1 MKLYAWALTYLLVG
15 SFLWTAPAIAN
26 SRSPWRSPLGTTL
39 NSDTVLEDL
48 AQATVVY
55 LGETHDNPAD
65 HQAQLELIQ
74 ALHSRN
80 GTQIAI
86 AMEMFQRPYQ
96 VALDQYL
103 AGAISETE
111 LQQRTQYQQR
121 WGFPWEYYAPVLQFA
136 QTQQLPVLALNTPTE
151 ITQQVA
157 RQGLE
162 SVSKDNHQWIPATSE
177 IDLSNA
183 AYRQRIQEVYK
194 AIHQGRS
201 VSNSFDYFF
210 QAQVLWDETM
220 ADSIAN
226 FLKTHPDYQV
236 IVLVGQGHI
245 VYGDGIPN
253 RVARRMRGGLQNGF
267 QQRSILLNPDDETLA
282 EENQGAI
289 ADYIW
294 VQFEAA
300 ASTVSSPKI

>member
-1 MKLYAWALTYLLVG
+1 MKLCAWALTYLLVG
-15 SFLWTAPAIAN
+15 SFLWTAPAIAD
-26 SRSPWRSPLGTTL
+26 SSSPWRSTHGTAL
-39 NSDTVLEDL
+39 NADIVLEDL
-48 AQATVVY
+48 VQASVVY

-74 ALHSRN
+74 SLHARHD
-80 GTQIAI
+80 TPIAI
-86 AMEMFQRPYQ
+86 ALEMFQPPYQ
-96 VALDQYL
+96 VVLDQYL

-111 LQQRTQYQQR
+111 LQQRSQYQQR
-121 WGFPWEYYAPVLQFA
+121 WGFPWEYYAPVLRFA
-136 QTQQLPVLALNTPTE
+136 QAQQLPMLALNTPTE
-151 ITQQVA
+151 ITRQVA

-162 SVSKDNHQWIPATSE
+162 SLKAGDRQWIPAISE

-183 AYRQRIQEVYK
+183 AYRQRIQQVYE

-201 VSNSFDYFF
+201 VSGNFDYFF

-220 ADSIAN
+220 ADSIAS

-245 VYGDGIPN
+245 AYGDGIPS
-253 RVARRMRGGLQNGF
+253 RVARRMRSSF
-267 QQRSILLNPDDETLA
+267 QQRSILLNPDDEVL
-282 EENQGAI
+282 EEGEQGAI

-294 VQFEAA
+294 IQPE
-300 ASTVSSPKI
+300 P